1 MFAIIIL
8 LGIWGLVAE
17 TCKNSGKQYQANEVH
32 IFGVGVFTS
41 TPFLR
46 ACTMVFQRWC
56 FVVMF
61 LTRLYPG
68 GQVGLLVAKR
78 CCEMEFS
85 YKEHLMQKCYT
96 FVRYSQVETGAKKWG
111 FWSIFRKVANYLY
124 FSGLSIYIRTFQC
137 SEIKFSIRKT
147 KCFIL

>member
-1 MFAIIIL
+1 MFTLIIL

-68 GQVGLLVAKR
+68 GQVGLLAAKR

-96 FVRYSQVETGAKKWG
+96 FVRCSQVERGLKSGDFGRFSTKSLNICVLAVQVFISLHFNVAKLN
-111 FWSIFRKVANYLY
+111 FL
-124 FSGLSIYIRTFQC
+124 
-137 SEIKFSIRKT
+137 
-147 KCFIL
+147 